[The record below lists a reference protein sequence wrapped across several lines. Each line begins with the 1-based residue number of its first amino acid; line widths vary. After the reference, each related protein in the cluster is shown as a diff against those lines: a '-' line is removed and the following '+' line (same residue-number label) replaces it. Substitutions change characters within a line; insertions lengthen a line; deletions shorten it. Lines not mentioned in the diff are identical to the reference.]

1 MFVWTKSAEFAPAK
15 VIAAIPTGTFP
26 VFETVMIC
34 AALVVPA
41 PCGPKVRLIADR
53 AIDGATPVPI
63 RETICGLPLALSLR
77 FKLAF
82 LAPID
87 VGEKLIDTV
96 QFVPGATTP
105 LAGQGLLP
113 A

>member
-1 MFVWTKSAEFAPAK
+1 
-15 VIAAIPTGTFP
+15 
-26 VFETVMIC
+26 MIC

-41 PCGPKVRLIADR
+41 PCGPKLRLVADR
-53 AIDGATPVPI
+53 VIDGATPVPI
-63 RETICGLPLALSLR
+63 RETICGLPPALSLR

-82 LAPID
+82 LVPLD

-96 QFVPGATTP
+96 QFAPAASTP